1 MTISLNSNERAV
13 IKLFIEDLRHYHL
26 DFSSMSLADSATKK
40 LLCDLFDTLEKMG
53 MPVRSSRMTVECA
66 ESCDAPVT
74 LLVTA
79 QPKER
84 YVFLSGADVASAL
97 AAFLGRHVADG
108 TASLSFDSGRWT
120 VELHRPLS
128 GHDAALLAEFC
139 VPPVDISADLL

>member
-1 MTISLNSNERAV
+1 MVETIHKFSRYQRQLLQEYGRDPT
-13 IKLFIEDLRHYHL
+13 IEEL
-26 DFSSMSLADSATKK
+26 S
-40 LLCDLFDTLEKMG
+40 EKMG

-108 TASLSFDSGRWT
+108 TALLSFDSGRWT
-120 VELHRPLS
+120 VELNRPLS
-128 GHDAALLAEFC
+128 GHDTALLAEFC